1 MSSAGPT
8 PTGNVTFSSG
18 PTKLGSVA
26 LSGGSASYTTSSF
39 TTSGTQTIT
48 VSYAGNANTEAS
60 SASLS
65 QTVDTAFNT
74 VPGGSGSTTLMVK
87 AGQMVSAPINVTG
100 VAGFAGAVTFACSGL
115 PTNAACSFSPAT
127 ITVSSTT
134 VISTLLSVSTKAIT
148 TASQLRPGLATY
160 GLAFAGLLLFW
171 RRGVAASAF
180 GQSCSLPSRSPRW
193 G

>member
-1 MSSAGPT
+1 VSSAGPT

-18 PTKLGSVA
+18 PTTLGSVA

-48 VSYAGNANTEAS
+48 VAYAGDANTEAS

-74 VPGGSGSTTLMVK
+74 APGGSGSTTLMVK